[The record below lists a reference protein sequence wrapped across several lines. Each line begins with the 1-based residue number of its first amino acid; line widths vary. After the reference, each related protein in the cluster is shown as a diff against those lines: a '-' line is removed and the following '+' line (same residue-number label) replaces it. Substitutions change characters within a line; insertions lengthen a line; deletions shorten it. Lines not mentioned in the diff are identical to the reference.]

1 MIGRN
6 TMQKIIDVFEKE
18 RRTLIRIGL
27 RMSICESLAQV
38 AEESAELA
46 QAALKLRR
54 AIDGSNPTPKSIREA
69 TDAFNEE
76 LADVLL
82 AAYVAGYDEGK
93 VARIMRRKMTR
104 WIERL
109 EKGRCGN
116 ES

>member
-1 MIGRN
+1 
-6 TMQKIIDVFEKE
+6 MQKIIDVFKKEK
-18 RRTLIRIGL
+18 RTLTRIEL
-27 RMSICESLAQV
+27 RMSICESLAQT

-54 AIDGSNPTPKSIREA
+54 AIDGSNPTPKSIHEA

-82 AAYVAGYDEGK
+82 AAYVAGYDEDA
-93 VARIMRRKMTR
+93 VAKNIKRKIKR

-109 EKGRCGN
+109 DHNGRRGN
-116 ES
+116 EF

>member
-6 TMQKIIDVFEKE
+6 TMQKIIDVLESE
-18 RRTLIRIGL
+18 RYTLNKIMGRL
-27 RMSICESLAQV
+27 STTETLAQT
-38 AEESAELA
+38 AEECAELA

-54 AIDGSNPTPKSIREA
+54 CIDGTNPTPKSIAEA
-69 TDAFNEE
+69 SDAFNEE

-82 AAYVAGYDEGK
+82 ASYVAGYDEGK

-109 EKGRCGN
+109 EKGRHGN
-116 ES
+116 E

>member
-1 MIGRN
+1 
-6 TMQKIIDVFEKE
+6 MQKIIDVLESE
-18 RRTLIRIGL
+18 RYTLNKIMGRL
-27 RMSICESLAQV
+27 STTESLAQV

-54 AIDGSNPTPKSIREA
+54 AIDGSNPTPKSIAEA
-69 TDAFNEE
+69 SDAFNEE

-104 WIERL
+104 WIKRL
-109 EKGRCGN
+109 EQGRAEN
-116 ES
+116 D

>member
-1 MIGRN
+1 
-6 TMQKIIDVFEKE
+6 MQKIIEVLESE
-18 RRTLIRIGL
+18 RYTLNKIMGRL
-27 RMSICESLAQV
+27 STTETLAQT

-54 AIDGSNPTPKSIREA
+54 AIDGSNPTPKSVHEA

-82 AAYVAGYDEGK
+82 AAYVAGYDEDA
-93 VARIMRRKMTR
+93 VAKNIKRKIKR

-109 EKGRCGN
+109 DHNGRCGN
-116 ES
+116 EF